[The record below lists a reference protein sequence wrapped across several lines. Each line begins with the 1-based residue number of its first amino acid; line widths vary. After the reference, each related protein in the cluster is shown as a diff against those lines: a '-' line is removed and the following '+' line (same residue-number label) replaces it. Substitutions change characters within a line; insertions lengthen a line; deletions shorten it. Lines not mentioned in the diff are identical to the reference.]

1 MRKILLTFSLLAFCF
16 IGNTVMAQTAV
27 SLKINHKLGSD
38 NFAFE
43 TEASNN
49 LDNPFKVN
57 RMEYY
62 MSGFTVFHD
71 GASTAIDDLNVLV
84 RANED
89 TTIDLAMLDATEI
102 TEIRFHIGIA
112 EDLNHEDPASYA
124 PSHPLAPQNPSMHW
138 GWAAGYRFVAMEGNV
153 GGNFSEVFQ
162 LHGLGDENYFET
174 STEVMPTTTSEGIL
188 IELDADYNRVLEGMD
203 LSGGVISHGAMGEA
217 KIALENFRDYVFT
230 QASATTAIADYSAVN
245 ALQIFPNPTATNT
258 VNISLDI
265 ANEAATQLELFRADG
280 SLVNTSI
287 LSNQGTATLQLGAKG
302 LYFLRVS
309 QEGETVAYEKIIAQ

>member
-89 TTIDLAMLDATEI
+89 TTIDLGMLDATEI

-174 STEVMPTTTSEGIL
+174 S
-188 IELDADYNRVLEGMD
+188 
-203 LSGGVISHGAMGEA
+203 
-217 KIALENFRDYVFT
+217 
-230 QASATTAIADYSAVN
+230 
-245 ALQIFPNPTATNT
+245 PNPTATNT

-309 QEGETVAYEKIIAQ
+309 QEGKTVAYEKIIAQ